1 MDKSHVASSHI
12 SESMLLETISAGIPY
27 EIRVAGRFKMDR
39 MVGSGSFGEIYAAL
53 DVQTGQDVAC
63 KFEQATTKRQQVI
76 EETKLLKQMGGEG
89 KC

>member
-1 MDKSHVASSHI
+1 MDKSNGIVSSNI

-39 MVGSGSFGEIYAAL
+39 MIGSGSFGEIYMAH

-63 KFEQATTKRQQVI
+63 KFEQAKVKKPQVI
-76 EETKLLKQMGGEG
+76 EESKLLK
-89 KC
+89 